1 MANRSVTIGRG
12 SVARAIERWLE
23 AGLIDP
29 DTAGRLRQYEA
40 AATTGHSRLAL
51 FLFGFGGLSVAAGIL
66 LFVAAHW
73 PELGPA
79 SRFGLLVTM
88 VVGLHLAAGAA
99 SRSSAALATTLHATG
114 TAALGA
120 GIFLAGQIF
129 NLSEQWPAGLMLW
142 SIGAAATLWL
152 LRDWPHVVWTALL
165 VPAWL
170 LAEWARS
177 REFLPEQPTELV
189 ALGVG
194 FALLAV
200 TYLSAMTGDEQAMWR
215 RALSWLGVVMLAQ
228 VVFVLPGLRAA
239 SDWMWQEQPLP
250 AAFGTGQ
257 LLVWMLAVGLPVG
270 LAFVIRR
277 VRAWPVLVAGALA
290 YAVTWLDTSE
300 TLPRLLAHLLYAG
313 ASIGLVA
320 WGLGERHALRINIG
334 VIGFALTVLWFY
346 FGSLFDMLG
355 RAMGLV
361 GVGLLLLGGGWYLER
376 ARRALVRRIR
386 EPGA

>member
-1 MANRSVTIGRG
+1 
-12 SVARAIERWLE
+12 
-23 AGLIDP
+23 
-29 DTAGRLRQYEA
+29 
-40 AATTGHSRLAL
+40 
-51 FLFGFGGLSVAAGIL
+51 
-66 LFVAAHW
+66 
-73 PELGPA
+73 
-79 SRFGLLVTM
+79 
-88 VVGLHLAAGAA
+88 
-99 SRSSAALATTLHATG
+99 
-114 TAALGA
+114 
-120 GIFLAGQIF
+120 
-129 NLSEQWPAGLMLW
+129 
-142 SIGAAATLWL
+142 
-152 LRDWPHVVWTALL
+152 
-165 VPAWL
+165 
-170 LAEWARS
+170 
-177 REFLPEQPTELV
+177 
-189 ALGVG
+189 
-194 FALLAV
+194 
-200 TYLSAMTGDEQAMWR
+200 
-215 RALSWLGVVMLAQ
+215 
-228 VVFVLPGLRAA
+228 
-239 SDWMWQEQPLP
+239 MWQEQPLP
-250 AAFGTGQ
+250 AALGTGQ